1 MKRKEHPSTIKL
13 ENLKANRVN
22 KLVKKLLEID
32 LKGVEHRV
40 HLTKDN
46 RADLTVNDGKWITDA
61 IRQIIVKHNYAIDQ
75 VKKLQV
81 KNFSPAELE
90 EVKSMDV

>member
-1 MKRKEHPSTIKL
+1 MKRKEHPSAIKL

-22 KLVKKLLEID
+22 KLVKKLLEVD

-40 HLTKDN
+40 HLTQDN
-46 RADLTVNDGKWITDA
+46 RADLTKNDGKWITDT
-61 IRQIIVKHNYAIDQ
+61 IRQIIVKHNYKIDQ

-81 KNFSPAELE
+81 KNFSLKELE
-90 EVKSMDV
+90 ELKNMDA

>member
-1 MKRKEHPSTIKL
+1 MKRKEHPSAIKL
-13 ENLKANRVN
+13 ENLKANKID
-22 KLVKKLLEID
+22 KLVKKLIEVD

-46 RADLTVNDGKWITDA
+46 RADLTVNDGRWITDS

-75 VKKLQV
+75 VKKFQI
-81 KNFSPAELE
+81 KNFSLREIEEL
-90 EVKSMDV
+90 KDMDI